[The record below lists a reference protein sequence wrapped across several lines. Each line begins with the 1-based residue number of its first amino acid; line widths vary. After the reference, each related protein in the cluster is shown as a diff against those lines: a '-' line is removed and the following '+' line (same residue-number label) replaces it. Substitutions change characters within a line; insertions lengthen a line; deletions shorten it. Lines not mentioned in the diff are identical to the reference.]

1 MLRMVYR
8 ETGEVLELEP
18 WAVFG
23 EIFRSVVSDLKW
35 RRKNNI
41 DSVPSSQ
48 VYIYRDSDL
57 VGMIV
62 VSDFDLWF
70 SMDWPDGSSHHMA
83 VGRGW

>member
-8 ETGEVLELEP
+8 ETGEELELEP

-23 EIFRSVVSDLKW
+23 RIFRTVVSDLKW
-35 RRKNNI
+35 RRKYHM
-41 DSVPSSQ
+41 DEVPSSQ
-48 VYIYRDSDL
+48 VFIYRDSDL

-62 VSDFDLWF
+62 VSDFDVWYSL
-70 SMDWPDGSSHHMA
+70 DWPDGSTHHMA